1 MVKVTKQI
9 YLYFT
14 WVSLFPATLY
24 LYSTTVQGEIL
35 YILLHYF
42 FLDNFS
48 LAYIPNLD
56 YKI

>member
-1 MVKVTKQI
+1 MVKVTNQI

-14 WVSLFPATLY
+14 WVFPFPATLY

-35 YILLHYF
+35 YILFHYF
-42 FLDNFS
+42 FDNIS
-48 LAYIPNLD
+48 LAYFPNLD